1 MHWTIY
7 PQKATKQLLGTIF
20 FKMASD
26 SKFPT
31 WGTLLKDLMFWGSAQ
46 HSLDENQ
53 DSFIRCLML
62 DNKSPSK
69 NIDPDFWNTGEIHKQ
84 LLGPASTKKK
94 KKKLWTKEVAAFH
107 RLVSEC
113 SQCRLLGLQGIA
125 TTSCR
130 PDVFLV
136 CTTAGTEPVT
146 LFLAG
151 GWESVFMVEMQPK
164 TKAGPYHC
172 CAP

>member
-31 WGTLLKDLMFWGSAQ
+31 RGTLLKDLMFWGSAQ

-94 KKKLWTKEVAAFH
+94 KKKAVNKRSGSFPQTCEW
-107 RLVSEC
+107 
-113 SQCRLLGLQGIA
+113 
-125 TTSCR
+125 
-130 PDVFLV
+130 
-136 CTTAGTEPVT
+136 
-146 LFLAG
+146 
-151 GWESVFMVEMQPK
+151 MQPVQVAWIARNCNHFLQ
-164 TKAGPYHC
+164 TWHLFGLHHSRHWASHSVPCRRVRECFYGWD
-172 CAP
+172 AA